1 MKKTRILSVFL
12 SLILLAGV
20 LTPAP
25 AQALGQGLTQ
35 SQSSSQNGP
44 QIPGARADGIT
55 SLNDYDPERDGY
67 FAYLPISYYDDPM
80 DPATSEVLSGEL
92 PVIVWNKK
100 IFVRAMDLSRIT
112 NLICDEIGDKVY
124 ISWWDRHLSLT
135 LGQNMASFV
144 LGNIKDPYLQDRFPL
159 RYSPFQ
165 DENSDAWV
173 PLTDVCTI
181 MGVDL
186 IARQKKDYIRYL
198 VNPPQRDVY
207 DVLADLYNNDRR
219 EAYTFTYSEE
229 ALAHANAEF
238 TSRSVLTLDGIWNRD
253 FDYTA
258 YAAIRTTCI
267 LWDYLERYNPP
278 AYIWDRIA
286 KLCGFD
292 KDEYSKG
299 LWDRIIAENLLQRLW
314 FGTENEAVEKA
325 ETVVDVT
332 SSEIGLLFFN
342 EITDTVLSEEDK
354 LARTV
359 EMLEENFKNVS
370 SYMSQKTSLKYQEL
384 LSRYERMRDYAGPKW
399 KILNAEMTT
408 LTVILKTGLAFVG
421 DMNAYMSRDQLL
433 DGALD
438 YFMKRGSYAYLSSAA
453 VEKLQSEYEG
463 LTSNPT
469 AHNIQKALWE
479 SLSETIISA
488 AVSAGLGV
496 ASIIADGFTLA
507 LNLIP
512 AYQEVLDSMLSYQTS
527 LMAIV
532 LQRET
537 GASASGNDAPNAL
550 TLQGEALNQEMLKAY
565 LFVKSC
571 ATAREL
577 AHEVFNVD
585 KIYLNTL
592 FRDMTLLEYT
602 YGLSEDA
609 RPLSYAERIKAL
621 TASDI
626 QLYDQVTPLYVS
638 VSGKVLTWGDE
649 KPVPNAL
656 IEVTTENDQPRLDF
670 TADGDGAYRAV
681 NIPIFWPEDGIV
693 EKFDPNFQIRLRF
706 SSEEIEGEDEKH
718 FTFRPKAE
726 KEVDDA
732 HLLQM
737 GSLQTTV
744 VDKESGDPISGA
756 GYRLELAN
764 PEIYE
769 GKIEVKVNWGGR
781 SDDAGQVLEEKLPP
795 GLYRATFWAD
805 GYESAQAAFE
815 VRSGEVTRLSKVEL
829 KKKAVWLIV
838 EEDYQDIANDGLWS
852 VHLYYSYDEKGRLT
866 EIGGERAAQHYR
878 HYAYDENG
886 LVTEQIEGSTGG
898 FWTGRKYSYDE
909 LGRVIRI
916 DSYLLMNADDW
927 RDASW
932 QENGYQTKRYEGENL
947 AETGYY
953 SDRQT
958 LSYSYTYE
966 YNEAG
971 LLVKEVEWSDGKADR
986 GIVYEYD
993 EQGRLIKSTS
1003 SSGRIITVTYEY
1015 NEAGQLSKETNLYSE
1030 YVTLYFYDEHGNM
1043 IREER
1048 YSRLGKKL
1056 ASRTTYTYKQFP
1068 FED

>member
-1 MKKTRILSVFL
+1 MMKKTRILSLFL
-12 SLILLAGV
+12 SLVLLAGV

-35 SQSSSQNGP
+35 SQTQSQNGP
-44 QIPGARADGIT
+44 QIPGARADGVT

-67 FAYLPISYYDDPM
+67 FAYLPISYYEYPPE
-80 DPATSEVLSGEL
+80 PASSAVLKGDL
-92 PVIVWNKK
+92 PVIVWKNK
-100 IFVRAMDLSRIT
+100 IFVSTGALSDIT
-112 NLICDEIGDKVY
+112 YLICDEKGDRIC
-124 ISWWDRHLSLT
+124 ISWWQRKMVLT
-135 LGQNMASFV
+135 VGQTMASFV
-144 LGNIKDPYLQDRFPL
+144 LGDVKSPYIQDRFPL
-159 RYSPFQ
+159 HIAPFR
-165 DENSDAWV
+165 DADGIVWV

-186 IARQKKDYIRYL
+186 IAQQKNDCIRYL

-207 DVLADLYNNDRR
+207 DVLADFYDDSRR
-219 EAYTFTYSEE
+219 EAFIYTYPPEE
-229 ALAHANAEF
+229 AALFWEELSSRNVLA
-238 TSRSVLTLDGIWNRD
+238 LDGLWNGD
-253 FDYTA
+253 ADYTA
-258 YAAIRTTCI
+258 YMGLRVLSAY
-267 LWDYLERYNPP
+267 DFYLQYKPP
-278 AYIWDRIA
+278 VYIFNRIVLNRGPEKRDFDRQ
-286 KLCGFD
+286 
-292 KDEYSKG
+292 Y
-299 LWDRIIAENLLQRLW
+299 WNMIIAESLLKKLW
-314 FGTENEAVEKA
+314 FGSENEAAKTAEKI
-325 ETVVDVT
+325 VDFT
-332 SSEIGLLFFN
+332 ASDLGLLFN
-342 EITDTVLSEEDK
+342 DITDGVLPGESKFFWTLEKLKDNFHNCSAFMSDK
-354 LARTV
+354 TASKYESIFLRYKKELDVAGTKLKVLEKGITGVAVLLKTGFSFVNDMSAFEGRDRVLDDVLAGFLHRET
-359 EMLEENFKNVS
+359 
-370 SYMSQKTSLKYQEL
+370 
-384 LSRYERMRDYAGPKW
+384 YAC
-399 KILNAEMTT
+399 
-408 LTVILKTGLAFVG
+408 LTPEVILKLREEYDQYTADPSSHILKSDFWDNLTEEIISGAITAGTGLVG
-421 DMNAYMSRDQLL
+421 L
-433 DGALD
+433 
-438 YFMKRGSYAYLSSAA
+438 A
-453 VEKLQSEYEG
+453 VEVVKV
-463 LTSNPT
+463 
-469 AHNIQKALWE
+469 
-479 SLSETIISA
+479 
-488 AVSAGLGV
+488 VSK
-496 ASIIADGFTLA
+496 
-507 LNLIP
+507 LIP
-512 AYQEVLDSMLSYQTS
+512 DYQKKLDSMLAYQTS
-527 LMAIV
+527 LLAITLEQEADYIAV
-532 LQRET
+532 VEAADDHISLRGSALDKEIQRVY
-537 GASASGNDAPNAL
+537 
-550 TLQGEALNQEMLKAY
+550 MHY
-565 LFVKSC
+565 KSC
-571 ATAREL
+571 ATTREL
-577 AHEVFNVD
+577 AHEVYSFTD
-585 KIYLNTL
+585 SYLTGL
-592 FRDMTLLEYT
+592 FHELTILEYV
-602 YGLSEDA
+602 YGQSYDERA
-609 RPLSYAERIKAL
+609 LSYAERIAEL
-621 TASDI
+621 EGADTRMI
-626 QLYDQVTPLYVS
+626 GQVTELYVT

-649 KPVPNAL
+649 KPVPDAL

-681 NIPIFWPEDGIV
+681 NIPIFWPQAGIAN
-693 EKFDPNFQIRLRF
+693 KFEQDFQIRLAF

-718 FTFRPKAE
+718 FTFRPKAG

-732 HLLQM
+732 HLLQT

-866 EIGGERAAQHYR
+866 EIDGERAAQHYR
-878 HYAYDENG
+878 HYTYDESG
-886 LVTEQIEGSTGG
+886 LMTEQIEGSTGG

-916 DSYLLMNADDW
+916 DSYLLMNTDDW

-953 SDRQT
+953 SDKQT
-958 LSYSYTYE
+958 LYYSYTYE

-971 LLVKEVEWSDGKADR
+971 LLVKEVEWSDGQADR
-986 GIVYEYD
+986 VVVYEYD

-1003 SSGRIITVTYEY
+1003 SSGRIITTTYEY